1 MTYHLQQA
9 TVISENISISKGKN
23 NPPLFFQILKRNIF
37 YRMSG
42 KEKLITQKE
51 KKKKFPT
58 FYGAKETQFQ
68 EHTYVHLQH
77 THLHPYENVFI

>member
-1 MTYHLQQA
+1 
-9 TVISENISISKGKN
+9 
-23 NPPLFFQILKRNIF
+23 
-37 YRMSG
+37 MSR

-51 KKKKFPT
+51 KKKQFPT

-68 EHTYVHLQH
+68 EHTCVHLQH